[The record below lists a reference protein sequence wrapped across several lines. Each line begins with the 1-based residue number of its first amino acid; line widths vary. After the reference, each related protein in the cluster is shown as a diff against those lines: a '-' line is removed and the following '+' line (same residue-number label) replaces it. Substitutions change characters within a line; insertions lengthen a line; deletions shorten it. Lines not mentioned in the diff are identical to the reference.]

1 MHLEKAQL
9 WLLVAAL
16 PLVLGAADGP
26 GANET
31 SVIDRDDRVTVSPG
45 GPEGHETGIRAE
57 VRVTYSDSDEHHNGR
72 RIDQSQWVS
81 VIILGTELPAGGH
94 GGSADMSCSS
104 RLKDCEAVDEVVGH
118 ESREPKGPPPK
129 DREPE
134 DYIEDVKSFAHPSTV
149 LTDDNCGLVP
159 VDACDPV
166 IETWDDAAPEFP
178 VDLTN

>member
-1 MHLEKAQL
+1 M
-9 WLLVAAL
+9 VAAL
-16 PLVLGAADGP
+16 PLVLGAADP

-45 GPEGHETGIRAE
+45 SDIEETGIRAQ
-57 VRVTYSDSDEHHNGR
+57 VRVTYSDSDEQHNGR

-81 VIILGTELPAGGH
+81 VIILGTEEPLAGHVGY
-94 GGSADMSCSS
+94 ADLSCGS
-104 RLKDCEAVDEVVGH
+104 RLRDCEAVDEVVGH

-134 DYIEDVKSFAHPSTV
+134 DYIEDVKWFAHPSPV
-149 LTDDNCGLVP
+149 LTDDNCSLLP
-159 VDACDPV
+159 VDACGPV
-166 IETWDDAAPEFP
+166 IETWDDVAPEIP

>member
-16 PLVLGAADGP
+16 PLVLGAADP

-45 GPEGHETGIRAE
+45 PDEQETGIRAE

-72 RIDQSQWVS
+72 RIDQSQRAS
-81 VIILGTELPAGGH
+81 VIILGTEVPLEGPR
-94 GGSADMSCSS
+94 GSASTSCSS
-104 RLKDCEAVDEVVGH
+104 RLKDCETVDEAVGH

-149 LTDDNCGLVP
+149 LTDDNCGLLP
-159 VDACDPV
+159 VDACGPV
-166 IETWDDAAPEFP
+166 IETWDDVAPEMP